1 LGSYARRH
9 SHGFWIAGTGVT
21 GPKIQRGE
29 GGLSARG
36 FTHPHFGHEVRIEQF
51 GREVRLTFTA
61 GTEAQADSLFDT
73 IGRQLEAG
81 ALNLTMMGKATSIER
96 T

>member
-1 LGSYARRH
+1 MSGQA
-9 SHGFWIAGTGVT
+9 
-21 GPKIQRGE
+21 
-29 GGLSARG
+29 
-36 FTHPHFGHEVRIEQF
+36 FTHPHFGREARLEQF
-51 GREVRLTFTA
+51 GKEVRLTFTA

-81 ALNLTMMGKATSIER
+81 ALNLTMMGKPSSIEK